1 MAHAIVCAEPRLTA
15 CMYTVAEEGSKMASL
30 VRRPS
35 RAWRTLGMRPEVSR
49 PAERRQNQE
58 LISGDEWAARSSCVA
73 YWG

>member
-1 MAHAIVCAEPRLTA
+1 
-15 CMYTVAEEGSKMASL
+15 MASL